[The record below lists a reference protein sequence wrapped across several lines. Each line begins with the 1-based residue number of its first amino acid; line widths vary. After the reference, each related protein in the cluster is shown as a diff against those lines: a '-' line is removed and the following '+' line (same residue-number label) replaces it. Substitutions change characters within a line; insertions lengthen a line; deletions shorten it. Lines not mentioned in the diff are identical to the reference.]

1 MALFVIKFIV
11 KLRFYNQSQ
20 IILKEQGFMPETES
34 NKLKIAEKEKE
45 KANKERELEL
55 STYLEELICDYKN
68 LLDMEIVFSAELGST
83 QIPLLQILRFE
94 KGSVIDLQ
102 KPAGESV
109 DTFVNGRV
117 IGKGEVMVFERNLAI
132 RLNEILDSNAIVYY
146 LAKNS

>member
-1 MALFVIKFIV
+1 
-11 KLRFYNQSQ
+11 
-20 IILKEQGFMPETES
+20 MPETES
-34 NKLKIAEKEKE
+34 NKLKIAEKKKE

>member
-1 MALFVIKFIV
+1 M
-11 KLRFYNQSQ
+11 S
-20 IILKEQGFMPETES
+20 ETES

-45 KANKERELEL
+45 KASKERELEL

-83 QIPLLQILRFE
+83 QISLLQILCFE

>member
-1 MALFVIKFIV
+1 
-11 KLRFYNQSQ
+11 
-20 IILKEQGFMPETES
+20 MPETEA
-34 NKLKIAEKEKE
+34 NKLKIVEKEKE

-146 LAKNS
+146 LAKNSWDCYSCYWVLLWCYWLKKKYL

>member
-1 MALFVIKFIV
+1 M
-11 KLRFYNQSQ
+11 S
-20 IILKEQGFMPETES
+20 ETES

-45 KANKERELEL
+45 KANKEREVEL

>member
-1 MALFVIKFIV
+1 MSEA
-11 KLRFYNQSQ
+11 
-20 IILKEQGFMPETES
+20 EA
-34 NKLKIAEKEKE
+34 NKLKIAEKE

>member
-1 MALFVIKFIV
+1 
-11 KLRFYNQSQ
+11 
-20 IILKEQGFMPETES
+20 MPETES

-83 QIPLLQILRFE
+83 QISLLQILRFE

>member
-1 MALFVIKFIV
+1 ML
-11 KLRFYNQSQ
+11 
-20 IILKEQGFMPETES
+20 ETPES
-34 NKLKIAEKEKE
+34 NKLENINKE
-45 KANKERELEL
+45 KAHKEKELEL
-55 STYLEELICDYKN
+55 STYLEELIDDYKG
-68 LLDMEIVFSAELGST
+68 LLDMEVVFSAELGST

>member
-1 MALFVIKFIV
+1 
-11 KLRFYNQSQ
+11 
-20 IILKEQGFMPETES
+20 MPETES

-45 KANKERELEL
+45 RASKERELEL

>member
-1 MALFVIKFIV
+1 ML
-11 KLRFYNQSQ
+11 
-20 IILKEQGFMPETES
+20 ETEA
-34 NKLKIAEKEKE
+34 NQLKIAEKEKE

>member
-1 MALFVIKFIV
+1 M
-11 KLRFYNQSQ
+11 S
-20 IILKEQGFMPETES
+20 ETEA

-146 LAKNS
+146 LAKNSWDCCSCCWVLF

>member
-1 MALFVIKFIV
+1 
-11 KLRFYNQSQ
+11 
-20 IILKEQGFMPETES
+20 MPETES
-34 NKLKIAEKEKE
+34 NKLQIAEKEKE

>member
-1 MALFVIKFIV
+1 
-11 KLRFYNQSQ
+11 
-20 IILKEQGFMPETES
+20 MPETES

-45 KANKERELEL
+45 EANKERELEL

>member
-1 MALFVIKFIV
+1 
-11 KLRFYNQSQ
+11 
-20 IILKEQGFMPETES
+20 MPETEA
-34 NKLKIAEKEKE
+34 NKLRIAEKEKE

>member
-1 MALFVIKFIV
+1 
-11 KLRFYNQSQ
+11 
-20 IILKEQGFMPETES
+20 MPETES
-34 NKLKIAEKEKE
+34 NNLKIAEKEKE

>member
-1 MALFVIKFIV
+1 M
-11 KLRFYNQSQ
+11 S
-20 IILKEQGFMPETES
+20 ETES

-45 KANKERELEL
+45 KASKERGLEL

>member
-1 MALFVIKFIV
+1 M
-11 KLRFYNQSQ
+11 S
-20 IILKEQGFMPETES
+20 ETEA
-34 NKLKIAEKEKE
+34 NKLKIAEKEKD

>member
-1 MALFVIKFIV
+1 
-11 KLRFYNQSQ
+11 
-20 IILKEQGFMPETES
+20 MPETES
-34 NKLKIAEKEKE
+34 NQLKIAEKEKE

>member
-1 MALFVIKFIV
+1 
-11 KLRFYNQSQ
+11 
-20 IILKEQGFMPETES
+20 MPETEA

-45 KANKERELEL
+45 KANKRELEL

>member
-1 MALFVIKFIV
+1 MT
-11 KLRFYNQSQ
+11 
-20 IILKEQGFMPETES
+20 ETES

-45 KANKERELEL
+45 KASKERELEL

-83 QIPLLQILRFE
+83 QISLLQILRFE

>member
-1 MALFVIKFIV
+1 M
-11 KLRFYNQSQ
+11 S
-20 IILKEQGFMPETES
+20 ETEA
-34 NKLKIAEKEKE
+34 NKLKIAENEKE

>member
-1 MALFVIKFIV
+1 
-11 KLRFYNQSQ
+11 
-20 IILKEQGFMPETES
+20 MPETEP

-45 KANKERELEL
+45 KASKERKLEL

>member
-1 MALFVIKFIV
+1 
-11 KLRFYNQSQ
+11 
-20 IILKEQGFMPETES
+20 MPETEV
-34 NKLKIAEKEKE
+34 NQLKIAEKEKE

>member
-1 MALFVIKFIV
+1 M
-11 KLRFYNQSQ
+11 S
-20 IILKEQGFMPETES
+20 ETES
-34 NKLKIAEKEKE
+34 NKLKIAEKERE

>member
-1 MALFVIKFIV
+1 M
-11 KLRFYNQSQ
+11 S
-20 IILKEQGFMPETES
+20 ETEA

-83 QIPLLQILRFE
+83 QISLLQILRFE

>member
-1 MALFVIKFIV
+1 
-11 KLRFYNQSQ
+11 
-20 IILKEQGFMPETES
+20 MPETES

-45 KANKERELEL
+45 KANKERELEP

>member
-1 MALFVIKFIV
+1 M
-11 KLRFYNQSQ
+11 S
-20 IILKEQGFMPETES
+20 ETES

-45 KANKERELEL
+45 KANKERVLEL

-109 DTFVNGRV
+109 DIFVNGRV